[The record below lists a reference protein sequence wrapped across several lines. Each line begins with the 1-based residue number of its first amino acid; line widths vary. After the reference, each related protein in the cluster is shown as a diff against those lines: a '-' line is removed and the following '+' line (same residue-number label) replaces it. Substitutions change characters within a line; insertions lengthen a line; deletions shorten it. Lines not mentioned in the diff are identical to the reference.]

1 MSDINT
7 KEIDFARAQQ
17 LLSVVHDCAG
27 VGPKLTSLS
36 NAAMTEL
43 TKMNDAV
50 KVAAIEAEKERVRQE
65 GLDRAAAMQANQDAA
80 EEENVR
86 SEEIKRRSARSLP
99 PQNPALDPT
108 GDPAKP
114 DPDEDLL
121 GRVHPTVHPSDS
133 RTATI
138 ADNNIPIVERRV

>member
-27 VGPKLTSLS
+27 VGPKLTSLG

-43 TKMNDAV
+43 TKMNDAI

-65 GLDRAAAMQANQDAA
+65 GIDRAAQIN
-80 EEENVR
+80 
-86 SEEIKRRSARSLP
+86 
-99 PQNPALDPT
+99 PT
-108 GDPAKP
+108 GDPTQP
-114 DPDEDLL
+114 DPDEELL
-121 GRVHPTVHPSDS
+121 SNVRPSVHPSDS

-138 ADNNIPIVERRV
+138 ADSNIPIVERRV